1 MRRLL
6 MLLALIGCAD
16 GAPPPG
22 QPAAPASKVPTSDS
36 IQTKV
41 TSMAP
46 PGAQARTA
54 DLSRALQAAFAAK
67 GKDYVPRTHHLVDGA
82 PKYLNRLI
90 RETSP
95 YLLQHAHNP
104 VDWYAWGEEAFA
116 AAKALDRPILM
127 SIGYSTCHWCHVMER
142 ESFEDAEIAAYI
154 NAHFIAIKVDREERP
169 DVDSVYM
176 HAARM
181 LSKGNGGWPM
191 TIVMTPEK
199 KPFFGGTYFP
209 PRTGARGAR
218 TGFFEILQ
226 ELQGRY
232 AQDKVAVVAEAEQNT
247 RRLQAAATPPR
258 PAGVPGPEAIE
269 QTVRFYAA
277 RFDERWGGFGRRPK
291 FPRPVTPQLL
301 LRYHRRTGDPKALS
315 MVVTTL
321 RKMHAGGMYDHI
333 GGGFH
338 RYSVDGRWHVPHFE
352 KMLYDNAQL
361 AALYTEAWQ
370 VTGDAEFETVARET
384 LDYILREMTAPGG
397 GFYSA
402 TDADSARPDGHM
414 EEGYCFTWTPA
425 EVDALLPAEQAKV
438 VKAWF
443 KIDPR
448 GDLDGR
454 NVLNTPRPDT
464 QVAAQLGIPAEM
476 IHKVIAMVRPK
487 MLAAR
492 DTRPPPLKDDKIIA
506 AWNGMMIHAF
516 AQAAIAFD
524 EPRYR
529 EAARKASAFALDKMR
544 VNGVLHRTHKDG
556 QARHQAFLDD
566 HAFLI
571 EGLLTTFEA
580 TGEARWLTEAR
591 ALQAALDKDFA
602 DPEGGYFLTPKG
614 GEALLARE
622 KPDYDGARPTGNSAA
637 AMNLLR
643 LAEFTSEHGYREAAE
658 KTLSAFAR
666 PMRRGSLPKMT
677 AALDY
682 ALDKPRE
689 VVIVAPDKASAKGL
703 IDALRTTY
711 LPNRVVIPMIGKDTV
726 DKALVPLVEA
736 KVAPDGKATAYV
748 CEAGRCERPTSD
760 PKTFAAQL
768 SRVHPLLADRSP
780 DPL

>member
-1 MRRLL
+1 MRSFLL
-6 MLLALIGCAD
+6 FLALVGCAD
-16 GAPPPG
+16 GSPPKAPT
-22 QPAAPASKVPTSDS
+22 AANMPASAGSNAP
-36 IQTKV
+36 QTKV
-41 TSMAP
+41 DSMAA
-46 PGAQARTA
+46 PGAQARSA
-54 DLSRALQAAFAAK
+54 DLSKALQVAFAAK
-67 GKDYVPRTHHLVDGA
+67 DKDYVPRTHHLVDGA

-104 VDWYAWGEEAFA
+104 VDWYAWGDDAFA
-116 AAKALDRPILM
+116 ASKALDRPILL

-154 NAHFIAIKVDREERP
+154 NANFIAIKVDREERP

-199 KPFFGGTYFP
+199 QPFFGGTYFP

-218 TGFFEILQ
+218 KGFFEILQ
-226 ELQGRY
+226 ELKGRY
-232 AQDKVAVVAEAEQNT
+232 TADKVAVVAEAAQNT

-258 PAGVPGPEAIE
+258 PAGMPGPEAIE

-291 FPRPVTPQLL
+291 FPRPVTPQLM

-361 AALYTEAWQ
+361 ATLYTEAWQ
-370 VTGDAEFETVARET
+370 ITGDAEFETVARET

-448 GDLDGR
+448 GDMDGR

-464 QVAAQLGIPAEM
+464 QVAAQLGISVSM
-476 IHKVIAMVRPK
+476 LHQTIAMVRPK
-487 MLAAR
+487 MYASR
-492 DTRPPPLKDDKIIA
+492 NKRPPPLKDD
-506 AWNGMMIHAF
+506 
-516 AQAAIAFD
+516 
-524 EPRYR
+524 
-529 EAARKASAFALDKMR
+529 
-544 VNGVLHRTHKDG
+544 
-556 QARHQAFLDD
+556 
-566 HAFLI
+566 
-571 EGLLTTFEA
+571 
-580 TGEARWLTEAR
+580 
-591 ALQAALDKDFA
+591 
-602 DPEGGYFLTPKG
+602 
-614 GEALLARE
+614 
-622 KPDYDGARPTGNSAA
+622 
-637 AMNLLR
+637 
-643 LAEFTSEHGYREAAE
+643 
-658 KTLSAFAR
+658 
-666 PMRRGSLPKMT
+666 
-677 AALDY
+677 
-682 ALDKPRE
+682 
-689 VVIVAPDKASAKGL
+689 
-703 IDALRTTY
+703 
-711 LPNRVVIPMIGKDTV
+711 
-726 DKALVPLVEA
+726 
-736 KVAPDGKATAYV
+736 
-748 CEAGRCERPTSD
+748 
-760 PKTFAAQL
+760 
-768 SRVHPLLADRSP
+768 
-780 DPL
+780 